1 MPKLETDPLSTCA
14 SDVFPGVVHIL
25 VPRRA
30 AVHRLPEQVGEGKL
44 RVLPTAGV
52 CQVLF
57 DEFSEAES
65 LVEFAHQNQAV
76 VGGDAGPLKLDLE
89 RGIEGE
95 LKES

>member
-1 MPKLETDPLSTCA
+1 M
-14 SDVFPGVVHIL
+14 
-25 VPRRA
+25 
-30 AVHRLPEQVGEGKL
+30 
-44 RVLPTAGV
+44 
-52 CQVLF
+52 LF